1 MALLTEFDLVNLMR
15 THREA
20 DKVIISMGKS
30 IAIYWKG
37 RRHPIA
43 RSRIKSAVNIIRR
56 LRAGGA
62 LK

>member
-1 MALLTEFDLVNLMR
+1 MALLTEFNLVNLMR

-20 DKVIISMGKS
+20 GKVIASMEKS
-30 IAIYWKG
+30 IRIYWKG

-43 RSRIKSAVNIIRR
+43 RNRIKSAVNIIRR
-56 LRAGGA
+56 LRAGGV